1 MLNINYRTSSCIQ
14 SISVNPLTG
23 TCTVVYKNAP
33 LRSYTYKN
41 VSRRA
46 ILNIIVNPSISLG
59 FWVNRNLL
67 SGDTKVALVSYA

>member
-23 TCTVVYKNAP
+23 TCTVVYKSA
-33 LRSYTYKN
+33 LRSYTYEN
-41 VSRRA
+41 VSRLA
-46 ILNIIVNPSISLG
+46 ILNIVLNPSISLG

-67 SGDTKVALVSYA
+67 SSNANVVMTTFAA